1 MTRSMKDV
9 VFDSHAILKFAQ
21 DEAGARKVEELLT
34 AARDGR
40 IAAYIN
46 EINLGEIY
54 YFTIRRI
61 GIEFAREFLEH
72 LHNLPVNLVP
82 ASWDIIASA
91 SEVKAKY
98 ALSYTDCFAAA
109 CALKLGA
116 SVVTGDPE
124 FKNVEH
130 MVEVDWL

>member
-1 MTRSMKDV
+1 MKDV

-21 DEAGARKVEELLT
+21 DEAGANRVEELLT
-34 AARDGR
+34 ASQDGR
-40 IAAYIN
+40 IRAFMN

-54 YFTIRRI
+54 YITIRRL
-61 GIEFAREFLEH
+61 GIESAKEFLEH
-72 LHNLPVNLVP
+72 FYSLPIELAP

-91 SEVKAKY
+91 SELKARY
-98 ALSYTDCFAAA
+98 ALSYADCFAMAS
-109 CALKLGA
+109 ALKHDA

-130 MVEVDWL
+130 VVEVDWI

>member
-1 MTRSMKDV
+1 MKDV

-21 DEAGARKVEELLT
+21 DEDGANKVEEILQ
-34 AARDGR
+34 ASQGGKIRAFM
-40 IAAYIN
+40 N

-54 YFTIRRI
+54 YITIRKV
-61 GIEFAREFLEH
+61 GAKSAEEFLEQFQT
-72 LHNLPVNLVP
+72 LYIRMVP

-98 ALSYTDCFAAA
+98 AISYADCFVVAS
-109 CALKLGA
+109 ALKHNA
-116 SVVTGDPE
+116 TVVTGDPE

-130 MVEVDWL
+130 MVEIDWI